1 MNLIEKKRDYKETE
15 RILGIF
21 KKQYKNM
28 KQMKKFK
35 LVDTYNFLDKRFTNL
50 YNSQID
56 ILKKLQLKTVLANI
70 KNPYLIRVKNELLV
84 SDFIQYILDEYLLT
98 SQKYLFNELLK
109 GLAIFICEKVYKG
122 RKSSTT
128 GIDLEF
134 DKEGVRY
141 IVYIKS
147 DPSWGNSQAVNKMIS
162 NFNSARKILRTS
174 NSRIN
179 VVAVNGCC
187 YGIDNRPYKE
197 KGDYFKYCGRQFWEF
212 ISGNENLY
220 TEIIEPLGHKAKE
233 RNEEF
238 IVAYAQI
245 INKFTLD
252 FMNEFCVDGKV
263 DWKKLVKFNSGKES

>member
-1 MNLIEKKRDYKETE
+1 MR
-15 RILGIF
+15 
-21 KKQYKNM
+21 
-28 KQMKKFK
+28 K
-35 LVDTYNFLDKRFTNL
+35 LKLSDIYGFLDKRFSVL
-50 YNSQID
+50 YSSQIE
-56 ILKKLQLKTVLANI
+56 ILEKLHLKLLLRDI

-84 SDFIQYILDEYLLT
+84 SDLIRSVLD
-98 SQKYLFNELLK
+98 KYLSPFQEYFFDELLK
-109 GLAIFICEKVYKG
+109 GIAIFICEKVYKG

-134 DKEGVRY
+134 DKEGIRY
-141 IVYIKS
+141 IVSIKS
-147 DPSWGNSQAVNKMIS
+147 GPSWGNSQAVYKMIS

-187 YGIDNRPYKE
+187 YGRDNRPYKE
-197 KGDYFKYCGRQFWEF
+197 KGDYFKYCGQQFWEF

-238 IVAYAQI
+238 MVAYAQI

-252 FMNEFCVDGKV
+252 FMNEFCIEGKV
-263 DWKKLVKFNSGKES
+263 DWKKLVKFNSGK